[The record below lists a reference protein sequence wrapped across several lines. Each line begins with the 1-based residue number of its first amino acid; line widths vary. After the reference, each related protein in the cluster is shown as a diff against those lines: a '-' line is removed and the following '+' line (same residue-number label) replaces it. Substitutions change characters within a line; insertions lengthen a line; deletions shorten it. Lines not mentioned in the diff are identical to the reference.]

1 MSWISCAL
9 WATMSDMTTQ
19 TRKDLVRTAASI
31 TAYAVIGTVTAG
43 ALYAMV
49 WVMWAGAQAFWSQL

>member
-1 MSWISCAL
+1 
-9 WATMSDMTTQ
+9 MSDMTTQ